1 MIALLLLTTSLAA
14 PSQDTLTAAAR
25 RVLADVQFLAD
36 DRQEGRGVG
45 TAGLE
50 RAGAYIRDA
59 FKHAGL
65 QVSFQNFA
73 IPADAP
79 AVLHTGLGGTPTR
92 NVVAVI
98 PGTAATR
105 GEIVVVGAHYDHLGM
120 GGFGALD
127 PDSTG
132 RVHNGADDNASGTA
146 ALLEIGRILAHRRPA
161 RTVVLVAFS
170 GEELGTLGSSYFVGH
185 ATPEPIDSL
194 YTMLNLDM
202 VGRLRNARL
211 LALGAATAREFPA
224 LLDSLNTP
232 PRFDLRASGDGWGPS
247 DHEVFFATRHPVLH
261 FFTDLHEDYHRS
273 TDDWPK
279 LNVNGIAQVAQFVAD
294 LALVLAD
301 RSGPLTFVDAP
312 RPQATAGGS
321 GYGAYLGTIP
331 DMSGGVP
338 NGQGVKI
345 TGVRAGSPAAQA
357 GLAAGDV
364 ITTIGGKHIG
374 NLYDMTDA
382 LRSHQP
388 GDTVVIVSTRD
399 GVERRATTVLGKRGT

>member
-170 GEELGTLGSSYFVGH
+170 GEELGTLGSSYSS
-185 ATPEPIDSL
+185 ATPRPSRSIHS
-194 YTMLNLDM
+194 
-202 VGRLRNARL
+202 
-211 LALGAATAREFPA
+211 
-224 LLDSLNTP
+224 TP
-232 PRFDLRASGDGWGPS
+232 C
-247 DHEVFFATRHPVLH
+247 
-261 FFTDLHEDYHRS
+261 
-273 TDDWPK
+273 
-279 LNVNGIAQVAQFVAD
+279 
-294 LALVLAD
+294 
-301 RSGPLTFVDAP
+301 
-312 RPQATAGGS
+312 
-321 GYGAYLGTIP
+321 
-331 DMSGGVP
+331 
-338 NGQGVKI
+338 
-345 TGVRAGSPAAQA
+345 
-357 GLAAGDV
+357 
-364 ITTIGGKHIG
+364 
-374 NLYDMTDA
+374 
-382 LRSHQP
+382 
-388 GDTVVIVSTRD
+388 
-399 GVERRATTVLGKRGT
+399 